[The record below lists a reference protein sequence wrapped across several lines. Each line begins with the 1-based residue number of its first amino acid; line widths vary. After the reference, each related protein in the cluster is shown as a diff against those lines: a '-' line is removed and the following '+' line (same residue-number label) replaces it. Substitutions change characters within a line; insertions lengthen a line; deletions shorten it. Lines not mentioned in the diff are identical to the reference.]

1 MQNKFFL
8 IIIFFAFLGCSSDQV
23 TKIENAVNIFDNKNA
38 LPAILNDKTQ
48 DTKLDIVKDINNI
61 SNAKSYNLTN
71 ASIELPLKKIWQVD
85 TDQSINDKNPYLPD
99 LIYLSKNIFL
109 LNNHGVLFKIETKNG
124 KIVWK
129 KTIFENLEDTIIGTP
144 ALSGKLSNDGKVT
157 IFAHNGFRDIVAL
170 NGVNGN
176 IIWKKKHRLPIR
188 GGMTSFKDSIFVGD
202 FDGNFLSIDSNNG
215 KTNWNAFIG
224 SDYNS
229 VYTTARPI
237 IAKDKIIV
245 PGTGGAFF
253 ILSSDKGD
261 LLWTENISSNKQLPK
276 IFHSGDIVANP
287 IYHKGIVYVVSQSGF
302 TSAFDVNTSEI
313 LWNIPV
319 GGIETPTLS
328 GKTIFVNG
336 HMGLLTAID
345 IVSGKLR
352 WKKKYP
358 SYINEK
364 SLLSEK
370 EIALYKGPTLVSS
383 KILISD
389 LDGKINIIDANNGNA
404 ISTLKIDK
412 LALPPIPA
420 NKNIFF
426 LTVNGK
432 LVAYE

>member
-1 MQNKFFL
+1 MQNKLFL
-8 IIIFFAFLGCSSDQV
+8 NIIFLAFLGCASDKV
-23 TKIENAVNIFDNKNA
+23 TEIDNAINIFDNKND
-38 LPAILNDKTQ
+38 LPVIINDKKK
-48 DTKLDIVKDINNI
+48 DAKLDIISEIKNI

-71 ASIELPLKKIWQVD
+71 SFIKLPLKKKWQVD
-85 TDQSINDKNPYLPD
+85 TDQIIDDKNPYLPD
-99 LIYLSKNIFL
+99 LIYLAQNIFL

-124 KIVWK
+124 KILWK
-129 KTIFENLEDTIIGTP
+129 KSIFEKLEDTIIGTP
-144 ALSGKLSNDGKVT
+144 ALSGKLSNDGKIT
-157 IFAHNGFRDIVAL
+157 IYAHNGSNEILAL
-170 NGVNGN
+170 DGVNGK
-176 IIWKKKHRLPIR
+176 IIWKRNHRLPLR
-188 GGMTSFKDSIFVGD
+188 GGITSNKDTIFVGD
-202 FDGNFLSIDSNNG
+202 FDGNFFSIDSNNG
-215 KTNWNAFIG
+215 KINWDAFIG

-237 IAKDKIIV
+237 VAKDKIIV

-253 ILSSDKGD
+253 ILSSDTGEF
-261 LLWTENISSNKQLPK
+261 LWSENISSNKQLPK

-287 IYHKGIVYVVSQSGF
+287 IFHKGVIYIVSQSGF
-302 TSAFDVNTSEI
+302 TAAFDINTSEE
-313 LWNIPV
+313 LWKIPV

-358 SYINEK
+358 SYINEN
-364 SLLSEK
+364 SLLSDK
-370 EIALYKGPTLVSS
+370 EIAIYKGPTLAGS
-383 KILISD
+383 KILLSD
-389 LDGKINIIDANNGNA
+389 LDGIINIIDANNGNE

-426 LTVNGK
+426 LTANGK
-432 LVAYE
+432 LLAYK

>member
-1 MQNKFFL
+1 MYQYSHL
-8 IIIFFAFLGCSSDQV
+8 PPD
-23 TKIENAVNIFDNKNA
+23 AV
-38 LPAILNDKTQ
+38 
-48 DTKLDIVKDINNI
+48 KLDIVSDIYNI

-71 ASIELPLKKIWQVD
+71 ASIKLPLKKKWQVD
-85 TDQSINDKNPYLPD
+85 TNQAIDDKNPYLPD
-99 LIYLSKNIFL
+99 LIYMSKNIFL
-109 LNNHGVLFKIETKNG
+109 LNNHGVLFKIETKDG

-129 KTIFENLEDTIIGTP
+129 KQIFENLEDTIIGTP
-144 ALSGKLSNDGKVT
+144 AISGKLTNDGKLT
-157 IFAHNGFRDIVAL
+157 IFAHNGFNKILAL
-170 NGVNGN
+170 NGMNGN

-188 GGMTSFKDSIFVGD
+188 GGITSSKDSIFVGD
-202 FDGNFLSIDSNNG
+202 FDGNFLSIDNNNG

-237 IAKDKIIV
+237 VAKDKIIV

-253 ILSSDKGD
+253 ILSSDKGEV
-261 LLWTENISSNKQLPK
+261 LWSENISSNKQLPK

-302 TSAFDVNTSEI
+302 TSAFDINTSEE

-336 HMGLLTAID
+336 HMGLITAID

-358 SYINEK
+358 SYINEN

-370 EIALYKGPTLVSS
+370 EIAIYKGPTLIGS

-389 LDGKINIIDANNGNA
+389 LDGKINIIDANNGNE
-404 ISTLKIDK
+404 ISTLKVDK
-412 LALPPIPA
+412 LALPPIPG